1 MSRLQSYIILFI
13 ASIIWGS
20 AFVAQSAGM
29 DYIGPWTFTCVR
41 SIFACIT
48 IIILLP
54 VIRRIAKQEKKPLDK
69 TTVIAGICCG
79 LALTPATLLQQIG
92 IQYTTV
98 GKAGFVTS
106 LYCIFVPLFS
116 IFLHKKV
123 SKITWLSACIALVGF
138 HFLCLSQSFT
148 LSIGDAYVFG
158 SAILF
163 AVQILTI
170 DHFVNKA
177 DGVMMSCIQF
187 MVVSVLTFIPM
198 MILEKPSITLIN
210 SAMTSILYAGV
221 LSNGVGYTFQ
231 IIGQKNAD
239 PTTATLIMSLESVFS
254 AIFGLLLLHQSMTL
268 SEAFGCVLVFA
279 GVILAQIGP
288 KD

>member
-1 MSRLQSYIILFI
+1 MTKLQSHLILFI
-13 ASIIWGS
+13 AAIIWGS

-48 IIILLP
+48 IILLFP
-54 VIRRIAKQEKKPLDK
+54 LIRRIANEEKRKLDK
-69 TTVIAGICCG
+69 TTIVAGICCG

-92 IQYTTV
+92 IQYTTI
-98 GKAGFVTS
+98 GKAGFITS

-123 SKITWLSACIALVGF
+123 SKITWISACIALVGF
-138 HFLCLSQSFT
+138 YFLCLSTSFT
-148 LSIGDAYVFG
+148 LSIGDAYVLA

-163 AVQILTI
+163 AIQILTI

-177 DGVMMSCIQF
+177 DSVMMSCIQF
-187 MVVSVLTFIPM
+187 MVVAILTFIPM
-198 MILEKPSITLIN
+198 IALEKSSLPLIN
-210 SAMTSILYAGV
+210 SALTSILYAGV
-221 LSNGVGYTFQ
+221 LSNGIGYTFQ
-231 IIGQKNAD
+231 IIGQKNAE

-254 AIFGLLLLHQSMTL
+254 AIFGLLLLHQTMTL
-268 SEAFGCVLVFA
+268 QEVFGCILVFS
-279 GVILAQIGP
+279 GVILAQIP
-288 KD
+288 AKS